1 MRNRISHKFSYYPQS
16 YDGAYSCVG
25 CGRCVISCPVSLD
38 IRRVVADAAN
48 GAPGVTGE
56 AAPSAKVKSAEKSSG
71 KE

>member
-1 MRNRISHKFSYYPQS
+1 MQEQNIAQMLENPFMQYNHIEIVSVTSDS
-16 YDGAYSCVG
+16 AVM
-25 CGRCVISCPVSLD
+25 SLD